1 MAAMVSLP
9 DGFVSL
15 GWHQPADA
23 RRLLESLTDAG
34 IRVHAEFDDGITGRS
49 PLEAPLGGFGASA
62 SVLVAVEGG
71 RFADGEVI
79 LRETFGAWL
88 PVELEREP
96 EGQSEDAELEP
107 ELDEEAGAA
116 FAQLLAREEWLVGEV
131 ARLRR
136 SLGELNAE
144 IGAVEEEV
152 AHARTPED
160 RRLVLRQALERHFA
174 RAGEQLAELDR
185 LNAELRG
192 LRAGNR

>member
-1 MAAMVSLP
+1 MVPMVSLP

-23 RRLLESLTDAG
+23 RRLLESLTEAG

-62 SVLVAVEGG
+62 SVLVAVEGA

-88 PVELEREP
+88 PVELERES
-96 EGQSEDAELEP
+96 EGDAQDAEP
-107 ELDEEAGAA
+107 ETEFDGDAEAA
-116 FAQLLAREEWLVGEV
+116 FVRRLAREEWLADEI

-136 SLGELNAE
+136 SLAELNAE
-144 IGAVEEEV
+144 IGAVEEEI
-152 AHARTPED
+152 AHVRTPED
-160 RRLVLRQALERHFA
+160 RRQILRQALERHFL
-174 RAGEQLAELDR
+174 RAGEELAEVDR
-185 LNAELRG
+185 LNVELRG
-192 LRAGNR
+192 LRKGHE